1 MSLIQEKQK
10 LRGELQLFKKNLD
23 VPQEYLQELEEETKR
38 VNSKQIFDL
47 KEQHSQMNREKV
59 EQLNERK
66 EEVDV
71 ALLETQDQCCRHR

>member
-66 EEVDV
+66 EEGDV